1 MRAENARIEIGRMT
15 NIQDFTMI
23 HVGATQPTIIG
34 DFCSITHHCT
44 IHGAT
49 IGDNCLIG
57 INATI
62 MDGAEIGA
70 GSIVAGGA
78 FVTEGSVFPENSII
92 MGAPAKLKTERD
104 SSKANRFN
112 AWMYNRNAEFY
123 AQGRHDAWSSDDFEP
138 WMHAKQAEIATDAD
152 LDLI

>member
-57 INATI
+57 IDATI

-92 MGAPAKLKTERD
+92 MGGPAKLKTERD
-104 SSKANRFN
+104 NAKANRFN

-123 AQGRHDAWSSDDFEP
+123 KQGRHDAWSTDDFEP
-138 WMHAKQAEIATDAD
+138 WMQAKQAEIASDAD